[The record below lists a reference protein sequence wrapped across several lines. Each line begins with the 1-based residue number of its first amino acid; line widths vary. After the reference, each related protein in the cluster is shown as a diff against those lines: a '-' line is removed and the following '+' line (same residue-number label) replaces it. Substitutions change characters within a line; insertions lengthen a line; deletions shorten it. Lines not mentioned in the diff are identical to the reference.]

1 MIMTK
6 LLVRLFVKDSENV
19 KDPAVRTRYGYLG
32 SVTGIVLNVL
42 LFAGKFIAGL
52 ISGAISVTADAFNN
66 LSDAGSSIMSL
77 VGFRMAAQP
86 ADEEHPFGHGR
97 MEYVSGLVISF
108 LILLMGFELAKE
120 SVGKMITPKDIKFSW
135 LTLWIL
141 AASVLVKLWMGL
153 FNHTLGKKIN
163 STSMKAT
170 AADSIS
176 DCISTSA
183 VIVAM
188 LVLYFAK
195 VNIDSYIGLAVALF
209 ILYSGVNTFRESL
222 TPLLGTR
229 PEKEFVEEITATVEK
244 HPDIVGTH
252 DMIVHDYGV
261 GNLIISMHAEVP
273 MEMDFNAAHELIDM
287 IEDEL
292 KRKYKCLVTIHMDPV
307 AVNDEKAM
315 AIKAQVSEIVKKID
329 ERMSIHDFR
338 MTDGKDRDNLIFD
351 VVVPFGLKMTDAEVR
366 ENVCVSVS
374 ALDPRYFCVINIDK
388 DYA

>member
-1 MIMTK
+1 MTK
-6 LLVRLFVKDSENV
+6 LLIRLFVKDSDNV
-19 KDPAVRTRYGYLG
+19 KDPVVRVRYGYLG

-52 ISGAISVTADAFNN
+52 LSGAISVTADAFNN

-77 VGFRMAAQP
+77 VGFKMAAQP

-97 MEYVSGLVISF
+97 MEYVSGLIISF
-108 LILLMGFELAKE
+108 LILLMGFELAHE
-120 SVGKMITPKDIKFSW
+120 SVLKIISPKDIKFSW

-141 AASVLVKLWMGL
+141 AVSVLVKLWMGL
-153 FNHTLGKKIN
+153 FNFTLGKKIS

-188 LVLYFAK
+188 LVLYFAG
-195 VNIDSYIGLAVALF
+195 VNIDSYIGLLVALF
-209 ILYSGVNTFRESL
+209 ILYSGVKTFRESL
-222 TPLLGTR
+222 TPLLGTKPDR
-229 PEKEFVEEITATVEK
+229 EFVREITAKVESYEG
-244 HPDIVGTH
+244 IVGTH
-252 DMIVHDYGV
+252 DLIVHDYGV

-273 MEMDFNAAHELIDM
+273 MQMDFNSAHELIDKV
-287 IEDEL
+287 EDDL
-292 KRKYKCLVTIHMDPV
+292 KKTYKCLVTIHMDPV
-307 AVNDEKAM
+307 AVNDEKTM
-315 AIKAQVSEIVKKID
+315 AVKAKVAEIVRSID
-329 ERMSIHDFR
+329 ERMTIHDFR

-351 VVVPFGLKMTDAEVR
+351 IVVPFGLKMTDAQVR
-366 ENVCVSVS
+366 ENVSAKVS
-374 ALDPRYFCVINIDK
+374 ALDKAYCCVINIDK

>member
-1 MIMTK
+1 LTK

-19 KDPAVRTRYGYLG
+19 KDPAVRIRYGYLG

-42 LFAGKFIAGL
+42 LFAGKLAAGI

-77 VGFRMAAQP
+77 VGFKMAAQP

-108 LILLMGFELAKE
+108 LIMLMGFELAQSSIEKIFRPQE
-120 SVGKMITPKDIKFSW
+120 MSFSW
-135 LTLWIL
+135 LTLTVLIV
-141 AASVLVKLWMGL
+141 SVAVKLWMGL
-153 FNHTLGKKIN
+153 FNRSLGKRIN
-163 STSMKAT
+163 STSMKAA

-183 VIVAM
+183 VIAAL
-188 LVLYFAK
+188 LVLYFFD

-209 ILYSGVNTFRESL
+209 IFYNGINTFRDSL
-222 TPLLGTR
+222 TPLLGTK
-229 PEKEFVEEITATVEK
+229 PDKEFVLEITGRVESYEG
-244 HPDIVGTH
+244 IVGTH

-273 MEMDFNAAHELIDM
+273 MEMDFNSAHELIDK
-287 IEDEL
+287 IEDDL
-292 KRKYKCLVTIHMDPV
+292 KKQYKCLVTIHMDPV

-315 AIKAQVSEIVKKID
+315 AVKAQVAEIVKSID
-329 ERMSIHDFR
+329 SRMTIHDFR

-351 VVVPFGLKMTDAEVR
+351 VVVPFGLKMSDASVR
-366 ENVCVSVS
+366 EAISEKVSE
-374 ALDPRYFCVINIDK
+374 LDKAYCCVINIDK

>member
-1 MIMTK
+1 MTK
-6 LLVRLFVKDSENV
+6 LLIRLFVKDSDNV
-19 KDPAVRTRYGYLG
+19 KDPVVRVRYGYLG

-52 ISGAISVTADAFNN
+52 LSGAISVTADAFNN

-77 VGFRMAAQP
+77 VGFKMAAQP

-97 MEYVSGLVISF
+97 MEYVSGLIISF
-108 LILLMGFELAKE
+108 LILLMGSELAQE
-120 SVGKMITPKDIKFSW
+120 SVLKIISPKDIKFSW

-153 FNHTLGKKIN
+153 FNFTLGKKIS

-188 LVLYFAK
+188 LVLYFAG
-195 VNIDSYIGLAVALF
+195 VNIDSYIGLLVALF
-209 ILYSGVNTFRESL
+209 ILYSGVKTFRESL
-222 TPLLGTR
+222 TPLLGTKPDR
-229 PEKEFVEEITATVEK
+229 EFVREITAKVESYEG
-244 HPDIVGTH
+244 IVGTH
-252 DMIVHDYGV
+252 DLIVHDYGV

-273 MEMDFNAAHELIDM
+273 MQMDFNSAHELIDKV
-287 IEDEL
+287 EDDL
-292 KRKYKCLVTIHMDPV
+292 KKTYKCLVTIHMDPV
-307 AVNDEKAM
+307 AVNDEKTM
-315 AIKAQVSEIVKKID
+315 AVKAKVAEIVRSID
-329 ERMSIHDFR
+329 ERMTIHDFR

-351 VVVPFGLKMTDAEVR
+351 IVVPFGLKMTDAQVR
-366 ENVCVSVS
+366 ENVSAKVS
-374 ALDPRYFCVINIDK
+374 ALDKAYCCVINIDK

>member
-1 MIMTK
+1 MTK
-6 LLVRLFVKDSENV
+6 LLIRLFVRDSNNIKDA
-19 KDPAVRTRYGYLG
+19 AVRVRYGYLG

-52 ISGAISVTADAFNN
+52 LSGAISVTADAFNN

-77 VGFRMAAQP
+77 VGFKMAAQP

-97 MEYVSGLVISF
+97 MEYVSGLIISF
-108 LILLMGFELAKE
+108 LILLMGFELAQE
-120 SVGKMITPKDIKFSW
+120 SVLKIISPKDIKFSW

-153 FNHTLGKKIN
+153 FNFTLGKKIS

-188 LVLYFAK
+188 LVLYFAG
-195 VNIDSYIGLAVALF
+195 VNIDSYIGLLVALF
-209 ILYSGVNTFRESL
+209 ILYSGVKTFRESL
-222 TPLLGTR
+222 TPLLGTK
-229 PEKEFVEEITATVEK
+229 PDKEFVREITAKVESYEG
-244 HPDIVGTH
+244 IVGTH
-252 DMIVHDYGV
+252 DLIVHDYGV

-273 MEMDFNAAHELIDM
+273 MQMDFNSAHELIDKV
-287 IEDEL
+287 EDDL
-292 KRKYKCLVTIHMDPV
+292 KKTYKCLVTIHMDPV
-307 AVNDEKAM
+307 AVNDEKTM
-315 AIKAQVSEIVKKID
+315 AVKAQVAEIVRSID
-329 ERMSIHDFR
+329 ERMTIHDFR

-351 VVVPFGLKMTDAEVR
+351 VVVPFGLKMTDAQVR
-366 ENVCVSVS
+366 ENVSAKVS
-374 ALDPRYFCVINIDK
+374 ALDKAYCCVINIDK

>member
-1 MIMTK
+1 MTK
-6 LLVRLFVKDSENV
+6 LLIRLFVKDSDNV
-19 KDPAVRTRYGYLG
+19 KDPVVRVRYGYLG

-52 ISGAISVTADAFNN
+52 LSGAIPVTADAFNN

-77 VGFRMAAQP
+77 VGFKMAAQP

-97 MEYVSGLVISF
+97 MEYVSGLIISF
-108 LILLMGFELAKE
+108 LILLMGFELAHE
-120 SVGKMITPKDIKFSW
+120 SVLKIISPKDIKFSW

-153 FNHTLGKKIN
+153 FNFTLGKKIS

-188 LVLYFAK
+188 LVLYFAG
-195 VNIDSYIGLAVALF
+195 VNIDSYIGLLVALF
-209 ILYSGVNTFRESL
+209 ILYSGVKTFRESL
-222 TPLLGTR
+222 TPLLGTKPDR
-229 PEKEFVEEITATVEK
+229 EFVREITAKVESYAG
-244 HPDIVGTH
+244 IVGTH
-252 DMIVHDYGV
+252 DLIVHDYGV
-261 GNLIISMHAEVP
+261 GTLIISMHAEVP
-273 MEMDFNAAHELIDM
+273 MQMDFNSAHELIDKV
-287 IEDEL
+287 EDDL
-292 KRKYKCLVTIHMDPV
+292 KKTYKCLVTIHMDPV
-307 AVNDEKAM
+307 AVNDEKTM
-315 AIKAQVSEIVKKID
+315 AVKAKVAEIVRSID
-329 ERMSIHDFR
+329 ERMTIHDFR

-351 VVVPFGLKMTDAEVR
+351 IVVPFGLKMTDAQVR
-366 ENVCVSVS
+366 ENVSAKVS
-374 ALDPRYFCVINIDK
+374 ALDKAYCCVINIDK

>member
-1 MIMTK
+1 MTH
-6 LLVRLFVKDSENV
+6 LLVRLFIKDSENV

-42 LFAGKFIAGL
+42 LFAGKFVAGL

-66 LSDAGSSIMSL
+66 LSDAGSSVMSL
-77 VGFRMAAQP
+77 VGFKMAAQP

-108 LILLMGFELAKE
+108 VILLMGFELAKS
-120 SVGKMITPKDIKFSW
+120 SVVKIFDPQDIKFSW
-135 LTLWIL
+135 LTFSIL
-141 AASVLVKLWMGL
+141 IVSVLVKLWMGL
-153 FNHTLGKKIN
+153 FNYNLGKRIN

-170 AADSIS
+170 AVDSLS
-176 DCISTSA
+176 DCVSTSA

-188 LVLYFAK
+188 LVFYFAD

-222 TPLLGTR
+222 TPLLGTK
-229 PEKEFVEEITATVEK
+229 PDKEFVNEIKTKVESY
-244 HPDIVGTH
+244 DGIVGTH

-273 MEMDFNAAHELIDM
+273 METDFNSAHELIDK
-287 IEDEL
+287 IEDDL
-292 KRKYKCLVTIHMDPV
+292 KNEYKCLVTIHMDPV
-307 AVNDEKAM
+307 AVNDEMAM
-315 AIKAQVSEIVKKID
+315 AIKAQVAEIVKSID
-329 ERMSIHDFR
+329 SRLSIHDFR

-351 VVVPFGLKMTDAEVR
+351 VVVPFGFKMSDTMVR
-366 ENVCVSVS
+366 ETISAKVSEI
-374 ALDPRYFCVINIDK
+374 DRTYFCVINVDK

>member
-1 MIMTK
+1 MTK
-6 LLVRLFVKDSENV
+6 LLIRLFVRDSNNIKDA
-19 KDPAVRTRYGYLG
+19 AVRVRYGYLG

-52 ISGAISVTADAFNN
+52 LSGAISVTADAFNN

-77 VGFRMAAQP
+77 VGFKMAAQP

-97 MEYVSGLVISF
+97 MEYVSGLIISF
-108 LILLMGFELAKE
+108 LILLMGFELAQE
-120 SVGKMITPKDIKFSW
+120 SVLKIISPKDIKFSW

-153 FNHTLGKKIN
+153 FNFTLGKKIS

-188 LVLYFAK
+188 LVLYFSG
-195 VNIDSYIGLAVALF
+195 VNIDSYIGLLVALF
-209 ILYSGVNTFRESL
+209 ILYSGVKTFRESL
-222 TPLLGTR
+222 TPLLGTKPDR
-229 PEKEFVEEITATVEK
+229 EFVREITAKVENYEG
-244 HPDIVGTH
+244 IVGTH
-252 DMIVHDYGV
+252 DLIVHDYGV

-273 MEMDFNAAHELIDM
+273 MQMDFNSAHELIDKV
-287 IEDEL
+287 EDDL
-292 KRKYKCLVTIHMDPV
+292 KKTYKCLVTIHMDPV
-307 AVNDEKAM
+307 AVNDEKTM
-315 AIKAQVSEIVKKID
+315 AVKAQVAEIVRSID
-329 ERMSIHDFR
+329 ERMTIHDFR

-351 VVVPFGLKMTDAEVR
+351 VVVPFGLKMTDAQVR
-366 ENVCVSVS
+366 ENVSAKVS
-374 ALDPRYFCVINIDK
+374 ALDKAYCCVINIDK

>member
-1 MIMTK
+1 MTK
-6 LLVRLFVKDSENV
+6 LLIKLFIKDSENV

-32 SVTGIVLNVL
+32 SITGIVLNVL

-66 LSDAGSSIMSL
+66 LSDAGSSVMSL
-77 VGFRMAAQP
+77 VGFKIAAQP

-108 LILLMGFELAKE
+108 VILLMGFELAKS
-120 SVGKMITPKDIKFSW
+120 SVAKIITPEDIKFSW
-135 LTLWIL
+135 LTLGIL
-141 AASVLVKLWMGL
+141 ITSVLVKLWMAL
-153 FNHTLGKKIN
+153 FNHSLGKKIN
-163 STSMKAT
+163 STSMRAT
-170 AADSIS
+170 AVDSLS

-188 LVLYFAK
+188 LVFYFAD

-209 ILYSGVNTFRESL
+209 ILYSGVNTFRDSL
-222 TPLLGTR
+222 TPLLGTK
-229 PEKEFVEEITATVEK
+229 PEKEFVDEITATVEK
-244 HPDIVGTH
+244 YPDIVGTH

-287 IEDEL
+287 IEDQL
-292 KRKYKCLVTIHMDPV
+292 KKKYNCLVTIHMDPV
-307 AVNDEKAM
+307 AVNDPRAM
-315 AIKAQVSEIVKKID
+315 AIKAQVTEIVKSID
-329 ERMSIHDFR
+329 SRMSIHDFR
-338 MTDGKDRDNLIFD
+338 MTEGKDRDNLIFD

-366 ENVCVSVS
+366 EAISEKVCK
-374 ALDPRYFCVINIDK
+374 LDKAFFCVINVDK

>member
-1 MIMTK
+1 MTH
-6 LLVRLFVKDSENV
+6 LLVRLFIRDSENV

-66 LSDAGSSIMSL
+66 LSDAGSSVMSL
-77 VGFRMAAQP
+77 VGFKMAAQP

-108 LILLMGFELAKE
+108 VILLMGFELAKS
-120 SVGKMITPKDIKFSW
+120 SVVKIFNPEDIKFSW
-135 LTLWIL
+135 LTLSIL
-141 AASVLVKLWMGL
+141 IISVLVKLWMAL
-153 FNHTLGKKIN
+153 FNHSLGKKIN

-170 AADSIS
+170 AVDSLS

-188 LVLYFAK
+188 LVLYFAG

-222 TPLLGTR
+222 TPLLGTK
-229 PEKEFVEEITATVEK
+229 PDKEFVNEIKAKVESF
-244 HPDIVGTH
+244 DGIVGTH

-273 MEMDFNAAHELIDM
+273 MEMDFNSAHELIDK
-287 IEDEL
+287 IEDDL
-292 KRKYKCLVTIHMDPV
+292 KMQYKCLVTIHMDPV

-315 AIKAQVSEIVKKID
+315 AVKARVAEIVKSID
-329 ERMSIHDFR
+329 SRMTIHDFR

-351 VVVPFGLKMTDAEVR
+351 VVVPFGLKMSDASVR
-366 ENVCVSVS
+366 EAISEKVSE
-374 ALDPRYFCVINIDK
+374 LDKAYCCVINIDK

>member
-1 MIMTK
+1 MTH
-6 LLVRLFVKDSENV
+6 LLVRLFIRDSENV

-66 LSDAGSSIMSL
+66 LSDAGSSVMSL
-77 VGFRMAAQP
+77 VGFKMAAQP

-108 LILLMGFELAKE
+108 VILLMGFELAKS
-120 SVGKMITPKDIKFSW
+120 SVVKIFNPEDIKFSW
-135 LTLWIL
+135 LTLSIL
-141 AASVLVKLWMGL
+141 IISVLVKLWMAL
-153 FNHTLGKKIN
+153 FNHSLGKKIN

-170 AADSIS
+170 AVDSLS

-188 LVLYFAK
+188 LVLYFAG

-222 TPLLGTR
+222 TPLLGTK
-229 PEKEFVEEITATVEK
+229 PDKEFVNEIKAKVESF
-244 HPDIVGTH
+244 DGIVGTH

-273 MEMDFNAAHELIDM
+273 MEMDFNSAHELIDK
-287 IEDEL
+287 IEDDL
-292 KRKYKCLVTIHMDPV
+292 KKQYKCLVTIHMDPV

-315 AIKAQVSEIVKKID
+315 AVKAQVAEIVKSID
-329 ERMSIHDFR
+329 SRMTIHDFR

-351 VVVPFGLKMTDAEVR
+351 VVVPFGLKMSDASVR
-366 ENVCVSVS
+366 EAISEKVSE
-374 ALDPRYFCVINIDK
+374 LDKAYCCVINIDK

>member
-1 MIMTK
+1 MTK

-19 KDPAVRTRYGYLG
+19 KDPAVRIRYGYLG

-42 LFAGKFIAGL
+42 LFAGKLAAGI

-77 VGFRMAAQP
+77 VGFKMAAQP

-108 LILLMGFELAKE
+108 LIMLMGFELAQSSIEKIFRPQE
-120 SVGKMITPKDIKFSW
+120 MKFSW
-135 LTLWIL
+135 LTLTVL
-141 AASVLVKLWMGL
+141 LVSVAVKLWMGL
-153 FNHTLGKKIN
+153 FNRNLGKRIN
-163 STSMKAT
+163 STSMKAA

-183 VIVAM
+183 VITAL
-188 LVLYFAK
+188 LVLYFFD

-209 ILYSGVNTFRESL
+209 IFYNGINTFRDSL
-222 TPLLGTR
+222 TPLLGAK
-229 PEKEFVEEITATVEK
+229 PDKEFVLEITGRVESYEG
-244 HPDIVGTH
+244 IVGTH

-273 MEMDFNAAHELIDM
+273 MEMDFNSAHELIDR
-287 IEDEL
+287 IEDDL
-292 KRKYKCLVTIHMDPV
+292 KKQYKCLVTIHMDPV

-315 AIKAQVSEIVKKID
+315 AVKAQVAEIVRQID
-329 ERMSIHDFR
+329 SRMSIHDFR

-351 VVVPFGLKMTDAEVR
+351 VVVPFKLDMTDAEVR
-366 ENVCVSVS
+366 ETIGKRVSEIDK
-374 ALDPRYFCVINIDK
+374 AYYCVINIDK

>member
-1 MIMTK
+1 MTK

-19 KDPAVRTRYGYLG
+19 KDPAVRIRYGYLG

-42 LFAGKFIAGL
+42 LFAGKLAAGI

-77 VGFRMAAQP
+77 VGFKMAAQP

-108 LILLMGFELAKE
+108 LIMLMGFELAQSSIEKIFRPQE
-120 SVGKMITPKDIKFSW
+120 MSFSW
-135 LTLWIL
+135 LTLTVLIV
-141 AASVLVKLWMGL
+141 SVAVKLWMGL
-153 FNHTLGKKIN
+153 FNRSLGKRIN
-163 STSMKAT
+163 STSMKAA

-183 VIVAM
+183 VIAAL
-188 LVLYFAK
+188 LVLYFFD

-209 ILYSGVNTFRESL
+209 IFYNGINTFRDSL
-222 TPLLGTR
+222 TPLLGTK
-229 PEKEFVEEITATVEK
+229 PDKEFVREITGMVESYEG
-244 HPDIVGTH
+244 IVGTH

-273 MEMDFNAAHELIDM
+273 MEMDFNSAHELIDK
-287 IEDEL
+287 IEDDL
-292 KRKYKCLVTIHMDPV
+292 KKQYKCLVTIHMDPV

-315 AIKAQVSEIVKKID
+315 AVKAQVAEIVRQID
-329 ERMSIHDFR
+329 SRMSIHDFR

-351 VVVPFGLKMTDAEVR
+351 VVVPFKLDMTDAEVR
-366 ENVCVSVS
+366 ETIGKRVSEIDK
-374 ALDPRYFCVINIDK
+374 AYYCVINIDK

>member
-1 MIMTK
+1 MTH
-6 LLVRLFVKDSENV
+6 LLVRLFIRDSENV

-66 LSDAGSSIMSL
+66 LSDAGSSVMSL
-77 VGFRMAAQP
+77 VGFKMAAQP

-108 LILLMGFELAKE
+108 VILLMGFELAKS
-120 SVGKMITPKDIKFSW
+120 SVEKIFNPEDIKFSW
-135 LTLWIL
+135 LTLSIL
-141 AASVLVKLWMGL
+141 IISVLVKLWMAL
-153 FNHTLGKKIN
+153 FNHSLGKKIN

-170 AADSIS
+170 AVDSLS

-188 LVLYFAK
+188 LVLYFAG

-222 TPLLGTR
+222 TPLLGTK
-229 PEKEFVEEITATVEK
+229 PDKEFVNEIKAKVESFD
-244 HPDIVGTH
+244 DIVGTH

-273 MEMDFNAAHELIDM
+273 MEMDFNSAHELIDK
-287 IEDEL
+287 IEDDL
-292 KRKYKCLVTIHMDPV
+292 KKQYKCLVTIHMDPV

-315 AIKAQVSEIVKKID
+315 AVKAQVAEIVKSID
-329 ERMSIHDFR
+329 SRMTIHDFR

-351 VVVPFGLKMTDAEVR
+351 VVVPFGLKMSDASVR
-366 ENVCVSVS
+366 EAISEKVSE
-374 ALDPRYFCVINIDK
+374 LDKAYYCVIKIDK

>member
-1 MIMTK
+1 MTK

-19 KDPAVRTRYGYLG
+19 KDPAVRIRYGYLG

-42 LFAGKFIAGL
+42 LFAGKLAAGI

-77 VGFRMAAQP
+77 VGFKMAAQP

-108 LILLMGFELAKE
+108 LIMLMGFELAQSSIEKIFRPQE
-120 SVGKMITPKDIKFSW
+120 MSFSW
-135 LTLWIL
+135 LTLTVLIV
-141 AASVLVKLWMGL
+141 SVAVKLWMGL
-153 FNHTLGKKIN
+153 FNRNLGKRIN
-163 STSMKAT
+163 STSMKAA

-183 VIVAM
+183 VIAALM
-188 LVLYFAK
+188 VLYFFD

-209 ILYSGVNTFRESL
+209 IFYNGINTFRDSL
-222 TPLLGTR
+222 TPLLGTK
-229 PEKEFVEEITATVEK
+229 PDKEFVLEITGRVESYEG
-244 HPDIVGTH
+244 IVGTH

-273 MEMDFNAAHELIDM
+273 MEMDFKSAHELIDK
-287 IEDEL
+287 IEDDL
-292 KRKYKCLVTIHMDPV
+292 KKQYKCLVTIHMDPV
-307 AVNDEKAM
+307 AINDEKAM
-315 AIKAQVSEIVKKID
+315 AVKAQVAEIVRQID
-329 ERMSIHDFR
+329 SRMSIHDFR

-351 VVVPFGLKMTDAEVR
+351 VVVPFKLDMTDAEVR
-366 ENVCVSVS
+366 ETIGKRVSEIDK
-374 ALDPRYFCVINIDK
+374 AYYCVINIDK

>member
-1 MIMTK
+1 MTK
-6 LLVRLFVKDSENV
+6 LLIRLFVRDSNNIKDA
-19 KDPAVRTRYGYLG
+19 AVRVRYGYLG

-52 ISGAISVTADAFNN
+52 LSGAISVTADAFNN

-77 VGFRMAAQP
+77 VGFKMAAQP

-97 MEYVSGLVISF
+97 MEYVSGLIISF
-108 LILLMGFELAKE
+108 LILLMGFELAQE
-120 SVGKMITPKDIKFSW
+120 SVLKIISPKDIKFSW

-141 AASVLVKLWMGL
+141 ASSVLVKLWMGL
-153 FNHTLGKKIN
+153 FNFTLGKKIS

-188 LVLYFAK
+188 LVLYFAG
-195 VNIDSYIGLAVALF
+195 VNIDSYIGLLVALF
-209 ILYSGVNTFRESL
+209 ILYSGVKTFRESL
-222 TPLLGTR
+222 TPLLGTK
-229 PEKEFVEEITATVEK
+229 PDKEFVREITAKVESYEG
-244 HPDIVGTH
+244 IVGTH
-252 DMIVHDYGV
+252 DLIVHDYGV

-273 MEMDFNAAHELIDM
+273 MQMDFNSAHELIDKV
-287 IEDEL
+287 EDDL
-292 KRKYKCLVTIHMDPV
+292 KKTYKCLVTIHMDPV
-307 AVNDEKAM
+307 AVNDEKTM
-315 AIKAQVSEIVKKID
+315 AVKAQVAEIVRSID
-329 ERMSIHDFR
+329 ERMTIHDFR

-351 VVVPFGLKMTDAEVR
+351 VVVPFGLKMTDAQVR
-366 ENVCVSVS
+366 ENVSAKVS
-374 ALDPRYFCVINIDK
+374 ALDKAYCCVINIDK